1 MNETGRHR
9 WVPWTPCC
17 RNSARSHVENK
28 ALDKQLSGRPSSV
41 VGLADCQR
49 VPPRMNRCL
58 LWILLTSAVC
68 RSFTVA
74 PTYSPNLLKVRR
86 QSSFLADELFRAEN
100 VHIPENE
107 LEHHQRHMVSAE
119 VKSKEEIFVEETET
133 TVSPP
138 HDHPENHTEHEDHSI
153 HVASWQWD
161 YVRTPFIYTA
171 VVIVAGLCKIG
182 FHHAEFLSSILPES
196 CMLIVLGIIVGTIVH
211 FTHSR
216 EMLPQFTPKAFFLFL
231 LPPIV
236 LESSYSLHDRAFF
249 SNLGTIVLY
258 AVVGTILN
266 CFIIGLAMYGLT
278 AYEAVG
284 GIHLHLVECLVF
296 SALISAVD
304 PVAVLAIF
312 QEIGVNKNLYFLVFG
327 ESLLNDAVTIV
338 LYMMMVG
345 FSKAD
350 YITAE
355 QIGLG
360 FAAFICV
367 SLGGLAIGILMGV
380 ITALVTKHTEDVRVV
395 EPLAMLGIAYLS
407 YLLAEM
413 VHFSGIISI
422 IGCGIVQAHYAS
434 KNISDKSKTTVK
446 YFTKMV
452 SAVCDTII
460 FLFLG
465 MVLVDDHHTWHTGF
479 VLSATILCLLV
490 RFATVFFLTF
500 CANKLE
506 RTHCINEEEQFIMAY
521 GGLRGA
527 VAFSLV
533 IMLDETEHKNL
544 FITATLFIILFTV
557 FVQGATIK
565 PLVKLLKIRRQATK
579 NTSMF
584 TEVNTKLLDHV
595 MAGVEEVTGDHGG
608 NYWKQLMFYYNN
620 KYLKKWLQCKST
632 ESNLTRVYTK
642 MMLEDH
648 FAHLYGPAAA
658 IEDHKP
664 LLLNKVSV
672 EEVDDILEVLPPVT
686 EEEEQETEQ
695 LAEQGQEEGLISQVR
710 RPSAKFDLQDPEE
723 SRPLKGKKKRN
734 SEASAVPKKP
744 PLLKRQTTLAMFA
757 PKPAEDDA
765 SRLLQKAL
773 LDNPYNKLHHKY
785 NPNLVDDEAQDMAM
799 QLKKRRLRTRRLTLL
814 AMHANEGSAG
824 TPERRLSSEDQA
836 VLANP
841 MVCTAAS
848 FFLERAQKR
857 RALSR
862 FSQAGDSSPRTTRL
876 ERQSAVA
883 TTSNGAASIAEE
895 DEPTVVVTKPSSE
908 VKVETV
914 RSTESEV

>member
-1 MNETGRHR
+1 MFSTGTR
-9 WVPWTPCC
+9 PPLA
-17 RNSARSHVENK
+17 SAAH
-28 ALDKQLSGRPSSV
+28 PSYF
-41 VGLADCQR
+41 AQ
-49 VPPRMNRCL
+49 
-58 LWILLTSAVC
+58 
-68 RSFTVA
+68 
-74 PTYSPNLLKVRR
+74 
-86 QSSFLADELFRAEN
+86 
-100 VHIPENE
+100 
-107 LEHHQRHMVSAE
+107 
-119 VKSKEEIFVEETET
+119 FV
-133 TVSPP
+133 
-138 HDHPENHTEHEDHSI
+138 
-153 HVASWQWD
+153 Q
-161 YVRTPFIYTA
+161 
-171 VVIVAGLCKIG
+171 
-182 FHHAEFLSSILPES
+182 
-196 CMLIVLGIIVGTIVH
+196 
-211 FTHSR
+211 
-216 EMLPQFTPKAFFLFL
+216 
-231 LPPIV
+231 
-236 LESSYSLHDRAFF
+236 
-249 SNLGTIVLY
+249 
-258 AVVGTILN
+258 GTILN
-266 CFIIGLAMYGLT
+266 CFIIGLALYGLT

-284 GIHLHLVECLVF
+284 GIELHLVECLVF

-345 FSKAD
+345 FSKAE
-350 YITAE
+350 YITAD
-355 QIGLG
+355 QIALG

-367 SLGGLAIGILMGV
+367 SLGGLAIGLVMGV
-380 ITALVTKHTEDVRVV
+380 VTALITKHTQDVRVV
-395 EPLAMLGIAYLS
+395 EPLAMLGVAYLS

-452 SAVCDTII
+452 SAVCDTVI

-465 MVLVDDHHTWHTGF
+465 MVLVDDQHIWHTGF

-533 IMLDETEHKNL
+533 IMLDETDHKNL

-565 PLVKLLKIRRQATK
+565 PLVGLLKIRRQATK

-608 NYWKQLMFYYNN
+608 NYWKQLMFYYNS

-664 LLLNKVSV
+664 LLLNKVS
-672 EEVDDILEVLPPVT
+672 EEEADDDDILEVLPPVT
-686 EEEEQETEQ
+686 EEEE
-695 LAEQGQEEGLISQVR
+695 EEGKEVEQPQTELQDQDDGLVLQMR
-710 RPSAKFDLQDPEE
+710 RPSAKFDLQDAEE
-723 SRPLKGKKKRN
+723 GRPLKGKRTGRSIVKFAIGERN
-734 SEASAVPKKP
+734 SESSAVPKKP
-744 PLLKRQTTLAMFA
+744 PLLKRQTTLAMFNI
-757 PKPAEDDA
+757 KPPEDDA

-773 LDNPYNKLHHKY
+773 HDNPYNKLHHKY
-785 NPNLVDDEAQDMAM
+785 NPNLVDDEAQDMAT

-814 AMHANEGSAG
+814 AMHGDGSSA
-824 TPERRLSSEDQA
+824 TPERRLSSDEQA
-836 VLANP
+836 LANP
-841 MVCTAAS
+841 LVHTAAS
-848 FFLERAQKR
+848 FFLERAQR
-857 RALSR
+857 RRMLTRPA
-862 FSQAGDSSPRTTRL
+862 QGDSSPRGMRL

-883 TTSNGAASIAEE
+883 NTSNGAISIAEE
-895 DEPTVVVTKPSSE
+895 DESEPVVAIARPPRE
-908 VKVETV
+908 IRVEPK